1 MFAAALLSAKV
12 SAAPPPATLVSK
24 VLDACGGETAW
35 KNVAAIRQSGRVS
48 SAMKGEGN
56 LVREWVRP
64 DKLRI
69 TIDYPSGRER
79 RVVNG
84 LTGSRDG
91 MPVNGPQLDAMIL
104 QSARIGLPALL
115 IEHRQDL
122 RDLGPR
128 ERSGRTFDVIE
139 IPLST
144 YMSIEIEIDRPTGH
158 IARSIGHAAVPGSNA
173 RLEFMAVYDD
183 YRKADGLLFAFH
195 EENFA
200 SGFKTG
206 MTALEKVEVVTT
218 PAAGAKR

>member
-1 MFAAALLSAKV
+1 M
-12 SAAPPPATLVSK
+12 SK
-24 VLDACGGETAW
+24 VLDACGGEAAW
-35 KNVAAIRQSGRVS
+35 KNVAAIRQSGKVL
-48 SAMKGEGN
+48 SAMQGEGK

-69 TIDYPSGRER
+69 TIDYPSRRETR
-79 RVVNG
+79 IVNG

-128 ERSGRTFDVIE
+128 ERSGRIFDVIE
-139 IPLST
+139 IPLTT

-158 IARSIGHAAVPGSNA
+158 IARSIGRAAVPGSSA
-173 RLEFMAVYDD
+173 RLEFIAVYDD
-183 YRKADGLLFAFH
+183 HRKADSLVFAFH

-206 MTALEKVEVVTT
+206 LTALEKVEVVRS
-218 PAAGAKR
+218 PATQSRP